1 MDCCRGFGL
10 VLCFAAFSLVAMH
23 PQSGSSLT
31 NSVAQEIRYIELSY
45 ADQRTQLR
53 HPPPAAD
60 CRDWFCGNG
69 SNSLIEGVLDRPDG
83 RAIAVY
89 LLHVTPTEI
98 DPLQPFET
106 EFKVLNTGQVAI
118 ELPVSPHLSDLQ
130 PNDETADFNYFSL
143 MLGTG
148 IGPETKGPDVNGI
161 GYVWLYGSPERD
173 GSMILLRPGE
183 WIRVKANMKLHTWP
197 SIPVFARF
205 RGEFRLLRN
214 VFHPKPGGGFTETQN
229 LYPDKT
235 PTPSVPV
242 HLLGSTHSEKAQ

>member
-1 MDCCRGFGL
+1 MNCCRGFGL
-10 VLCFAAFSLVAMH
+10 VLCFAVFSSVAMH

-31 NSVAQEIRYIELSY
+31 NLEAQEIRYIELSY
-45 ADQRTQLR
+45 GDQRTQLR
-53 HPPPAAD
+53 HPPPPAD

-69 SNSLIEGVLDRPDG
+69 SNSVVEGVLDRPNG
-83 RAIAVY
+83 RALAVY
-89 LLHVTPTEI
+89 LLHVSPTEI
-98 DPLQPFET
+98 DPLQPFEA

-130 PNDETADFNYFSL
+130 PKDETLDFSYFSL

-148 IGPETKGPDVNGI
+148 IERETQGPDVNGI
-161 GYVWLYGSPERD
+161 GYVWLYGSTERD
-173 GSMILLRPGE
+173 GSMVLVRPGE

-229 LYPDKT
+229 LYPDKI

-242 HLLGSTHSEKAQ
+242 HLLGSMHSEKPQ